1 MKYKLYYVFFK
12 NVYNLGGFNLL
23 LIFLIITK
31 KKTSLRLFSLVTIF
45 SYNKNIWSMSL
56 AMIIIKTFF
65 FYEIDYYETDFS

>member
-45 SYNKNIWSMSL
+45 SYNKNI
-56 AMIIIKTFF
+56 
-65 FYEIDYYETDFS
+65 